1 MLSRVLR
8 YLLKSFLIYE
18 LYERLLI
25 AEIKKAQI
33 PTHVAIILDGNRRWA
48 KKHGMEPWYGHLR
61 GAEKAEEVLD
71 WCLELGIKIITM
83 YVLSTENLKR
93 DKKELNKLFEII
105 EEYLRKAL
113 NNEKIHR
120 YEVRIKA
127 IGKLNL
133 LPMNIRELIEELE
146 EKTSKY
152 DSHYLNIAIA
162 YGGRSEIIEAVKKI
176 AKDVKTGKV
185 KVDEIDEETFEHY
198 LFTSHLPKQSPDLV
212 IRTSGEVRLSNFLLW
227 QSAYSEL
234 IFMDVYW
241 PEFRKID
248 LLRAIRLYQQ
258 RHRRFG
264 R

>member
-1 MLSRVLR
+1 MISRIFR
-8 YLLKSFLIYE
+8 RFLKIFSVYK
-18 LYERLLI
+18 LYEHLLI
-25 AEIKKAQI
+25 TEVEKAEI

-48 KKHGMEPWYGHLR
+48 KKHGMQPWYGHLR
-61 GAEKAEEVLD
+61 GAEKAEEFLD
-71 WCLELGIKIITM
+71 WCLDLGIKIVTM

-93 DKKELNKLFEII
+93 EKEELSKLFEII

-113 NNEKIHR
+113 NSEKIHR
-120 YEVRIKA
+120 YKVRIKA
-127 IGKLNL
+127 IGKLDL
-133 LPMNIRELIEELE
+133 LPQNIKKLIEELE
-146 EKTSKY
+146 KITSKY
-152 DSHYLNIAIA
+152 NSHYLNIAIA

-176 AKDVKTGKV
+176 AEDVKTGRLKT
-185 KVDEIDEETFEHY
+185 DEIDEEVFERY
-198 LFTSHLPKQSPDLV
+198 LFTSYLPKQSPDLI

-234 IFMDVYW
+234 VFMDVYW

-248 LLRAIRLYQQ
+248 FLRAIRLYQQ